1 MMRNL
6 EIERVALAAMSLGIA
21 RRCVEVMN
29 TYAKERKSF
38 GKPLNSFG
46 QIQKHI
52 ADSYAEY
59 MAGKAYVYGLSNSL
73 ALDSDG
79 NRLDSDGVK
88 LYASVMGKNVAD
100 RAIQVLGG
108 YGYVGEYHVERLWRD
123 AKLLEIGGGT
133 LEAHQKNMTREL
145 SRSERLA

>member
-1 MMRNL
+1 MRASTTAELVFTDCRIPAENLVRHEGDAVLHMMRNL
-6 EIERVALAAMSLGIA
+6 EIERVAFAAMSVGGIA

-59 MAGKAYVYGLSNSL
+59 MAGRTYVYGLSNSL
-73 ALDSDG
+73 ALDSAG
-79 NRLDSDGVK
+79 NRL
-88 LYASVMGKNVAD
+88 
-100 RAIQVLGG
+100 
-108 YGYVGEYHVERLWRD
+108 RL
-123 AKLLEIGGGT
+123 
-133 LEAHQKNMTREL
+133 
-145 SRSERLA
+145 